1 MIKIIF
7 KHKNNDIMGF
17 KIEGHALSQE
27 EINLTVG
34 DAYDMICN
42 TVSVLSQSALI
53 GMQEVLKLR
62 PLYEIENGFLEVNL
76 ENLSEDDVAKCQ
88 VLMKTFDLSL
98 ESAIMALNENLGNK
112 TRSQYIRI
120 LKEEV

>member
-1 MIKIIF
+1 MIKVIF
-7 KHKNNDIMGF
+7 KHNDNNIIGF
-17 KIEGHALSQE
+17 KIEGHAVSQE
-27 EINLTVG
+27 VMDATIG

-42 TVSVLSQSALI
+42 TVSVLSQNVLI
-53 GMQEVLKLR
+53 GIQEVLKLR

-76 ENLSEDDVAKCQ
+76 NNLSEDDIEKCQ
-88 VLMKTFDLSL
+88 VLMKTFDFTLKSTV
-98 ESAIMALNENLGNK
+98 MALNKSLGNK

>member
-1 MIKIIF
+1 MIKVIF
-7 KHKNNDIMGF
+7 KHNDNNIIGF
-17 KIEGHALSQE
+17 KIEGHAVSQE
-27 EINLTVG
+27 VMDATIG

-42 TVSVLSQSALI
+42 TVSVLSQNVLI
-53 GMQEVLKLR
+53 GIQEVLKLR

-76 ENLSEDDVAKCQ
+76 NNLSEDDIEQCQ
-88 VLMKTFDLSL
+88 VLMKTFDFTLKSTV
-98 ESAIMALNENLGNK
+98 MALNKSLGNK

>member
-1 MIKIIF
+1 MIKVIF
-7 KHKNNDIMGF
+7 KHNDNNIIGF
-17 KIEGHALSQE
+17 KIEGQAVSQE
-27 EINLTVG
+27 VMDATIG

-42 TVSVLSQSALI
+42 TVSVLSQNVLI
-53 GMQEVLKLR
+53 GIQEVLKLR

-76 ENLSEDDVAKCQ
+76 NNLSEDDIEKCQ
-88 VLMKTFDLSL
+88 VLMKTFDFTLKSTV
-98 ESAIMALNENLGNK
+98 MALNKSLGNK

>member
-7 KHKNNDIMGF
+7 KHKDNDIMGF
-17 KIEGHALSQE
+17 KIEGHAISQE
-27 EINLTVG
+27 EMDATIG

-42 TVSVLSQSALI
+42 TVSVLSQSALL

-62 PLYEIENGFLEVNL
+62 PLYEIDNGFLEVNL
-76 ENLSEDDVAKCQ
+76 ENLSQDDIEKCQ

-98 ESAIMALNENLGNK
+98 KSTVMALNESLGNK

>member
-1 MIKIIF
+1 MIKVIF
-7 KHKNNDIMGF
+7 KHNDNNIIGF
-17 KIEGHALSQE
+17 KIEGHAVSQE
-27 EINLTVG
+27 VMDATIG

-42 TVSVLSQSALI
+42 TVSVLSQNVLI
-53 GMQEVLKLR
+53 GIKEVLKLR

-76 ENLSEDDVAKCQ
+76 NNLSEDDIEKCQ
-88 VLMKTFDLSL
+88 VLMKTFDFTLKSTV
-98 ESAIMALNENLGNK
+98 MALNKSLGNK